1 MVRPMVH
8 SEKHIVQF
16 SLANVVGGALSTLI
30 LSNVVP
36 VADKNIPSE
45 IEEGSTI
52 KAIYI
57 EMWVTGDD
65 SVQGSGI
72 FTVEKLISGPTAMT
86 AAESASLNTY
96 SNKKNILKMH
106 MGLTNPNTGVATP
119 IFREWIAIP
128 KGKQRQGL
136 DDFLVLNMHGQSDG
150 ITLCGFALY
159 KEYK

>member
-1 MVRPMVH
+1 MVKPMVH

-30 LSNVVP
+30 LANAVP

-45 IEEGSTI
+45 IEEGSSV
-52 KAIYI
+52 KAIYV

-72 FTVEKLISGPTAMT
+72 FTVEKLVSGPTAMT
-86 AAESASLNTY
+86 AAESGSLNSY
-96 SNKKNILKMH
+96 SNKKNIFATH
-106 MGLTNPNTGVATP
+106 MGLVGPNTQVPQP

-128 KGKQRQGL
+128 KGKQRMGL